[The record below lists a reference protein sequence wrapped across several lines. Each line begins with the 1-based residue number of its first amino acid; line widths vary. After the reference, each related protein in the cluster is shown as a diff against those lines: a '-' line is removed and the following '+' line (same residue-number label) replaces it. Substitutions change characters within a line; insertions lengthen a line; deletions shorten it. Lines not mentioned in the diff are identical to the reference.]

1 MHPLFSGT
9 DRNKRAPQS
18 STFVLADKQLQEGV
32 EWLLTAAEVVS
43 LVRAIEP
50 FDRPIIHDVDSPLI
64 YPRPWQRQDG
74 DKLRWSPT
82 CMGRSDQG
90 PEGPH
95 APVGDTLAHAAND
108 FIESLDELL
117 QLSV

>member
-1 MHPLFSGT
+1 
-9 DRNKRAPQS
+9 
-18 STFVLADKQLQEGV
+18 
-32 EWLLTAAEVVS
+32 
-43 LVRAIEP
+43 
-50 FDRPIIHDVDSPLI
+50 
-64 YPRPWQRQDG
+64 
-74 DKLRWSPT
+74 
-82 CMGRSDQG
+82 MGRSDQG